1 MKYQK
6 ERCPLKKQKYKFPE
20 PSCRSCPHHQELG
33 TIFNPTR
40 YCGGFKRKKLKRFR
54 RSEPAI
60 KIPRWCPK
68 RLSPMVC
75 RIYGFA
81 DEQSEYM
88 EKLSIANFDPNEP
101 YIYPIGSHYTLRR
114 EMSVSM
120 NARQFFQAAQEEP
133 LEELLSDL
141 DMDFGEVVEIDDG
154 LCPCYFYYFG
164 FLKLIPIPIFH
175 PPGKDIKT
183 KEVH

>member
-1 MKYQK
+1 M
-6 ERCPLKKQKYKFPE
+6 L
-20 PSCRSCPHHQELG
+20 
-33 TIFNPTR
+33 
-40 YCGGFKRKKLKRFR
+40 
-54 RSEPAI
+54 
-60 KIPRWCPK
+60 
-68 RLSPMVC
+68 C

-81 DEQSEYM
+81 DERSEYM
-88 EKLSIANFDPNEP
+88 EKLSIANYCPNEP

-114 EMSVSM
+114 EMPVSM

-154 LCPCYFYYFG
+154 LYPCYFYYFD

>member
-1 MKYQK
+1 M
-6 ERCPLKKQKYKFPE
+6 L
-20 PSCRSCPHHQELG
+20 
-33 TIFNPTR
+33 
-40 YCGGFKRKKLKRFR
+40 
-54 RSEPAI
+54 
-60 KIPRWCPK
+60 
-68 RLSPMVC
+68 C

-81 DEQSEYM
+81 DERSEYM
-88 EKLSIANFDPNEP
+88 EKLSIDNFDPNEP
-101 YIYPIGSHYTLRR
+101 YIYPIGSHYTLCR
-114 EMSVSM
+114 EMPVSM

-164 FLKLIPIPIFH
+164 FLKLIPIPVFH
-175 PPGKDIKT
+175 PRGKDIKT